1 MTPCR
6 WVSIFIIIIMVVI
19 ILIIIII
26 IMVVITTI
34 NIIIIMIIIMV
45 VMINCSSS
53 SLAWHRAGNDN
64 ELFSWRHIMQFFH
77 LKTSSKLTFESF
89 VKFTYYIQALGAL
102 LDPLLSFFDLFS
114 SFLHLWNH
122 ILNFDDI
129 SLRPPAKQNDDVDH
143 HDHDHVKHDV
153 DPHALPMIRK
163 FTLSKPP
170 SRRCSPSSV
179 TQSLPRFT
187 SCMMIENEDNHDMGY
202 DDDHVN
208 FFITMWIIMINWS
221 QSLPEIIDC
230 HCQCKRL
237 RQCWH
242 QCIQEPTEGLFEPF
256 VLN

>member
-1 MTPCR
+1 M
-6 WVSIFIIIIMVVI
+6 I
-19 ILIIIII
+19 
-26 IMVVITTI
+26 TI

-170 SRRCSPSSV
+170 SRRCLPSSV